1 MILSVVII
9 QIFFVGV
16 DREISTP
23 VNWTI
28 EQEGNRAIAKMT
40 FEKLEGFNYIET
52 DSKEVIAYL
61 QKNNPHDV
69 VIRVSL
75 TYDFGKVRSLNLNYA
90 YLGNIKFVPNIDTN
104 P

>member
-1 MILSVVII
+1 LWKY
-9 QIFFVGV
+9 
-16 DREISTP
+16 EIEINWNH
-23 VNWTI
+23 NWTI